1 MKFCR
6 WIHREVLRRCLH
18 FLWSIEESR
27 KSRKNE
33 DVDSSVG
40 ARLEVELLG
49 WSVTRLVPQSTT
61 EAVFHNFQSN
71 RSVHFY
77 LDPYGVDVISNFLP
91 DHRFPGN
98 YFNQINHLQS
108 HWVLPSTDC
117 RSLLLLH
124 SAEEKYNFKVFQVL
138 ERTGMSPSDAKS
150 SKW

>member
-1 MKFCR
+1 MTLSGRYTERSSGVAFISFGASEKVGRVARMKGL
-6 WIHREVLRRCLH
+6 IQVLEPVWKLS
-18 FLWSIEESR
+18 FW
-27 KSRKNE
+27 
-33 DVDSSVG
+33 VG
-40 ARLEVELLG
+40 VLPDWFPL
-49 WSVTRLVPQSTT
+49 STT

-108 HWVLPSTDC
+108 HWVLPSTDS

-150 SKW
+150 SK